1 MSRELFLALVPAGAA
16 MLLLLWSV
24 RSAIGVVPP
33 DDRSGKDKPPMLWR
47 ATWPLVRC
55 LARWPGTALAQPR
68 RARCVER
75 LWRAGLGHALTPEQ
89 FAAGRVICALAL
101 TGLLAVTTVPLGTR
115 PIGLLLA
122 VAVLGYLLPAS
133 WLSDRI
139 TVKNRRVL
147 RELPFFLDVLTLG
160 LESGLNLTSALH
172 QAIDKGPG
180 GPLKV
185 EFTKVM
191 RDLRAGRTRA
201 DALRAMGERLAMP
214 QVTSLVSALLT
225 AEKQGASLGAVLR
238 AQAEQRRS
246 ERFMRAEKLAMEAP
260 VKMLLPLILFI
271 FPCTFLILFFPVLS
285 RVMEEGWLK

>member
-1 MSRELFLALVPAGAA
+1 M
-16 MLLLLWSV
+16 
-24 RSAIGVVPP
+24 
-33 DDRSGKDKPPMLWR
+33 
-47 ATWPLVRC
+47 C
-55 LARWPGTALAQPR
+55 
-68 RARCVER
+68 
-75 LWRAGLGHALTPEQ
+75 
-89 FAAGRVICALAL
+89 CANCRFW
-101 TGLLAVTTVPLGTR
+101 T
-115 PIGLLLA
+115 
-122 VAVLGYLLPAS
+122 
-133 WLSDRI
+133 
-139 TVKNRRVL
+139 
-147 RELPFFLDVLTLG
+147 VLTLG